1 MSIQSN
7 VTSGH
12 VGNAAITLPLQRL
25 GFEVWPVDTVR
36 FSNHPAHGS
45 YTGQITPA
53 CEITA
58 LIDGI
63 EQRALLQSC
72 TAILS
77 GYLGSAK
84 NGRIIAEI
92 VDRIKAINKR
102 ALFLCD
108 PVMGDNGQ
116 PYVEK
121 DILTFFKEKIAASA
135 DILTPNNYEAS
146 ILIGEPV
153 DTKQK
158 ALKALS
164 ILRAKGIKVAIIT
177 GIETNRSIQ
186 TVARDEIGTWSV
198 STPKIQVASSG
209 AGDLFSALFLARY
222 LDRNSTPHAL
232 SYAISTV
239 YGVLGV
245 AQELSAPD
253 LPIVAAQELILSPQT
268 YFPAESIT

>member
-1 MSIQSN
+1 M
-7 VTSGH
+7 
-12 VGNAAITLPLQRL
+12 
-25 GFEVWPVDTVR
+25 DTGR

-45 YTGQITPA
+45 CTGQITSA

-72 TAILS
+72 TAVLS

-84 NGRIIAEI
+84 NGRIISEI
-92 VDRIKAINKR
+92 VNRVKTKNKR

-108 PVMGDNGQ
+108 PVMGDNGK
-116 PYVEK
+116 PYVEN
-121 DILTFFKEKIAASA
+121 DILTFFKEKMAASA

-146 ILIGEPV
+146 VLIGEPV
-153 DTKQK
+153 NTKQK
-158 ALKALS
+158 AIKSLPALC
-164 ILRAKGIKVAIIT
+164 AKGVKVAIIT
-177 GIETNRSIQ
+177 GIDTNRSIQ

-198 STPKIQVASSG
+198 STPKISVASSG
-209 AGDLFSALFLARY
+209 AGDRYSALFLAKY
-222 LDRNSTPHAL
+222 LDGNSTPYAL
-232 SYAISTV
+232 SYAISAV

-253 LPIVAAQELILSPQT
+253 LPIVAAQELILSPQKH
-268 YFPAESIT
+268 FPAVSIT